1 MMTDHHARARGGSRR
16 STRRRS
22 RAAVGAVLATLV
34 STLTVGT
41 STAHAN
47 DTSCPSGLN
56 WSYYSWPEWNLSY
69 WGADEYVVNS
79 SQPTFLVAEERSVS
93 NHTDSVATAT
103 FTSSV
108 SRTYGLT
115 FTVGVSS
122 TLFQKLT
129 TSVSA
134 SITTSTTTTTGVSAS
149 APVPAHGRVIGQYGV
164 EAYSVNYT
172 LNSYTSY
179 SDLPGGNCSLSQS
192 TQGTSV
198 APTVYTG
205 WRVLPG

>member
-1 MMTDHHARARGGSRR
+1 MTDHPARPRGGSRR
-16 STRRRS
+16 SMRWRS
-22 RAAVGAVLATLV
+22 RTATGAVLAALV
-34 STLTVGT
+34 STLTMGT
-41 STAHAN
+41 SAAQAA

-56 WSYYSWPEWNLSY
+56 WVYYSWPEWGLSY
-69 WGADEYVVNS
+69 WAAEEYVVNS

-93 NHTDSVATAT
+93 NHTDTVATAT

-108 SRTYGLT
+108 SKTYSLT
-115 FTVGVSS
+115 VTVGVSL

-149 APVPAHGRVIGQYGV
+149 ATVPAHGRVIGQYGV
-164 EAYSVNYT
+164 EAYNVNYSVNTYE
-172 LNSYTSY
+172 SY
-179 SDLPGGNCSLSQS
+179 SSTPGENCSRTSS
-192 TQGTSV
+192 SQGTTV

>member
-1 MMTDHHARARGGSRR
+1 MTDHHARPRGGSRR
-16 STRRRS
+16 SMRWRS
-22 RAAVGAVLATLV
+22 RTAAGAALAALM

-41 STAHAN
+41 SAAQAN
-47 DTSCPSGLN
+47 DESCPAGLK
-56 WSYYSWPEWNLSY
+56 WSYYSWPEWNLNY

-93 NHTDSVATAT
+93 NHTETVATAT

-108 SRTYGLT
+108 SKTYGLT
-115 FTVGVSS
+115 VTVGVSS
-122 TLFQKLT
+122 SLFQTLT

-134 SITTSTTTTTGVSAS
+134 SITTSTTTTTGVSATAS
-149 APVPAHGRVIGQYGV
+149 VPPRGRVIGQYGV
-164 EAYSVNYT
+164 EAYHVNYT
-172 LNSYTSY
+172 LNTYASY
-179 SDLPGGNCSLSQS
+179 SATPGENCSRTSS
-192 TQGTSV
+192 AQGTTV

>member
-1 MMTDHHARARGGSRR
+1 MTDHHARPRGGSRR
-16 STRRRS
+16 SMRWRS
-22 RAAVGAVLATLV
+22 RAAVGAVLATLT
-34 STLTVGT
+34 STLAVGT
-41 STAHAN
+41 SAAHAD
-47 DTSCPSGLN
+47 DTGCPAGLN
-56 WSYYSWPEWNLSY
+56 WSYYDWPEWNLRY
-69 WGADEYVVNS
+69 WGADEYVVDS

-115 FTVGVSS
+115 LTVGVSA
-122 TLFQKLT
+122 TLFQRLT

-134 SITTSTTTTTGVSAS
+134 SIMTSTTTTTGVSAS

-164 EAYSVNYT
+164 EAYNVNYT
-172 LNSYTSY
+172 LNTYMSF
-179 SDLPGGNCSLSQS
+179 SDTPGGENCSLASS

>member
-1 MMTDHHARARGGSRR
+1 MTDHHARPRRGSRR
-16 STRRRS
+16 SMRWRS
-22 RAAVGAVLATLV
+22 RAAVGVVLAALT

-41 STAHAN
+41 STAQAN
-47 DTSCPSGLN
+47 ATDCPPGLH
-56 WSYYSWPEWNLSY
+56 WVYYSWPEWSLRY
-69 WGADEYVVNS
+69 WAADEYVVNS

-93 NHTDSVATAT
+93 NGTDTVATAT

-108 SRTYGLT
+108 SKTYGLT
-115 FTVGVSS
+115 VTVGVSY
-122 TLFQKLT
+122 TLFQTLT
-129 TSVSA
+129 TTVSA

-149 APVPAHGRVIGQYGV
+149 ASVPPHGRVIGQYGV
-164 EAYSVNYT
+164 EAYNVNYT
-172 LNSYTSY
+172 LNSYESY
-179 SDLPGGNCSLSQS
+179 SDTPGENCYHTSS